1 MAELS
6 DDFQAAFSALT
17 ALYLDALATM
27 SHNGID
33 LKAIVVLVPHENG
46 LPASSTVRDDGK
58 FETEV
63 QMMSSV
69 SKALVPELLES
80 LAKRARQAAP
90 SEYQAVPTS
99 RIREPSLDPKQRPN

>member
-1 MAELS
+1 MAELL
-6 DDFQAAFSALT
+6 DDFQAAFNTLT

-58 FETEV
+58 VETEV

-69 SKALVPELLES
+69 DKNIVPELLES
-80 LAKRARQAAP
+80 LAKRAKQAAP
-90 SEYQAVPTS
+90 GEYQAVPAS
-99 RIREPSLDPKQRPN
+99 RIRETPLDPKQL